1 MATVAELLHGH
12 CSSMSRMDA
21 RATSL
26 KDAKLSMKVST
37 SLSSMP
43 DGAASVERTS
53 TTLSL
58 PFRASA
64 FC

>member
-1 MATVAELLHGH
+1 
-12 CSSMSRMDA
+12 
-21 RATSL
+21 L

-43 DGAASVERTS
+43 DGAASAERTS